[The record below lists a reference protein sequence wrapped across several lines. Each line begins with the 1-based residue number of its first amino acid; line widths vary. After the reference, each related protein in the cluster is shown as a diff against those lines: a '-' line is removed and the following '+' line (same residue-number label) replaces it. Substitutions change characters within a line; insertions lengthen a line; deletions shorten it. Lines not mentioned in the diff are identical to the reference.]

1 MAKST
6 FPNSDGSPGPS
17 LVIGPP
23 VTYLVSVALPGAT
36 FPTVLFLLDSMSNA
50 KVQLNEASVPRGRIA
65 TVAVIMLTKTPIAS
79 QCRDATSL
87 NCEEGGY
94 TVCSNDYQDLMVAA
108 GGGKYGSA
116 RQIAGY
122 KTNPEDTRP

>member
-1 MAKST
+1 
-6 FPNSDGSPGPS
+6 
-17 LVIGPP
+17 
-23 VTYLVSVALPGAT
+23 
-36 FPTVLFLLDSMSNA
+36 MSNA

-65 TVAVIMLTKTPIAS
+65 TVAVMLTKTPIAS

-108 GGGKYGSA
+108 GGGKNGSA